1 VSLQMLQVFVPL
13 ARGGLD
19 GRHDCKFGHVFI
31 PFSTPRI
38 VEELNRPGNNAVGAA
53 RSCRLC
59 RESRTMSA
67 LEG

>member
-1 VSLQMLQVFVPL
+1 MLQVFVPL

-38 VEELNRPGNNAVGAA
+38 VEELNRLSNNAVGAA
-53 RSCRLC
+53 RSCRLLAPL
-59 RESRTMSA
+59 RHA
-67 LEG
+67 DWL